1 MNSKNN
7 LTLIQGERLKY
18 PDPVLVTEKLETPV
32 RLQDMFR
39 IGTNSDSG
47 TEEEST
53 TASEDPNQNIPTK
66 TRVQFPIDLEQRFC
80 PTYPKPPLEDEEEQ
94 EEEKKPSK
102 KEKWIEYIH
111 KKFPSRII
119 RRVLKCT
126 IAYFLSCLFS
136 LIHPAAQVIGPVPFF
151 AVTAMLF
158 SHPGRTMGA
167 QFDATITAVLGVV
180 AAVLY
185 AFAGIAA
192 SVAYNVS
199 HPTTYISQPNGRVI
213 NVIFLFVGIFC
224 AQMLRQ
230 VYPKF
235 HFFSLQFMIVQ
246 IFSMSR
252 SIDYLEVPLSL
263 PLHYGIPLLVGHAI
277 SLMVNLVFWP
287 ETAVDGLGRALKETI
302 TSSKD
307 MLHMITKQ
315 FFLDPK
321 SELVPESVVDS
332 ISAKMRKGMTKVKT
346 AYREAKYEVSYAY
359 IRPQQLGQVRK
370 SLDRLTRHLSILGSC
385 LKTER
390 ELFESAIEALQA
402 EMREDDSDPDGD
414 HDDTSFSNRR
424 SYSED
429 DMNLLRTSLRATED
443 YINGKYTSGASTP
456 RGPSRPTS
464 RPASR
469 PASRA
474 SSQAN
479 SRPPS
484 AHVSEDE
491 DYAEHNQKSVTSLKS
506 FLSLPK
512 LSVPKPKVPQ
522 KTRKQTEYQQRH
534 LLMTY
539 LESLRDPLMELSLDC
554 TSALECVC
562 DSIASE
568 LGMDPE
574 DDISMRQTWISFIK
588 HTLNLSQEPS
598 KQAEQKSNE
607 RHGGSTKCNCSQS
620 IRLAII
626 QFDRS
631 ERQRMHALYDLNK
644 IRPDNGGSLDLANEL
659 QEMTLQMDE
668 LRLHARK
675 TSFKGKKRK
684 HIYMPVPS
692 IKMWRKWAS
701 GNNHQSTKDKGGY
714 TLASLTNLIPK
725 EEPKKII
732 QEEEYNLAKIQ
743 TNNSIMRTRSR
754 GNSLAAGTD
763 ADGSPMMIRRRRQ
776 SSFRR
781 TSNTSNDS
789 PRDIRISV
797 PENAQLENVK
807 EEEEEEEKVPLML
820 RVRYSIWKSL
830 RFFSKYEF
838 KFALKMAVA
847 VTVLSVPAFVP
858 SSVDWYYSTRGQWA
872 PMTVIAIM
880 NPTSGGTL
888 VASFWRIVGTVVGA
902 MVGWAALQAGGGS
915 PYLLGIFAA
924 LLALPSFYIHLGS
937 TYNKVGIVC
946 LTTYEVVALS
956 RYVTPPPNE
965 TVAETVWK
973 RTLTLVVGVCV
984 ALLLNSMVWPFVA
997 RHMVRK
1003 SIGACMAQL
1012 EDYYTFVMG
1021 AYLYHDPRSIPSD
1034 EDITKGEKMEN
1045 NEPRIRGPFPK
1056 AFYKEM
1062 IVCMR
1067 NLLDRMLATRI
1078 ALIKMPLVVKHDVCS
1093 KDYHAERHDMIT
1105 AILLNFHTLASSLK
1119 SKSPLPVYMPSPR
1132 TARAKLMEHRRKSKV
1147 QWVKFR
1153 NLTWF
1158 AMASST
1164 QEMIDELEY
1173 LSHLIRFIVGE
1184 SPYADR
1190 AKQIDEYIDYP
1201 EDAFKECWHP

>member
-1 MNSKNN
+1 
-7 LTLIQGERLKY
+7 
-18 PDPVLVTEKLETPV
+18 
-32 RLQDMFR
+32 MFT
-39 IGTNSDSG
+39 IGTHSDSG
-47 TEEEST
+47 TEEEEEST
-53 TASEDPNQNIPTK
+53 TEVNDSNQQFPTK
-66 TRVQFPIDLEQRFC
+66 TRVQFPDELEQRYC
-80 PTYPKPPLEDEEEQ
+80 PTYPKPPIEDEEE
-94 EEEKKPSK
+94 EEEDKKVSRK
-102 KEKWIEYIH
+102 DRWIQYIET
-111 KKFPSRII
+111 KIPSRIF

-126 IAYFLSCLFS
+126 IAYFLSSLFS
-136 LIHPAAQVIGPVPFF
+136 LILPAAHAIGPVPFF

-180 AAVLY
+180 AAILY

-192 SVAYNVS
+192 SVAYNVA
-199 HPTTYISQPNGRVI
+199 HPTTYITQPIGRVI
-213 NVIFLFVGIFC
+213 NVMFLFVGIFG

-252 SIDYLEVPLSL
+252 SINYLQVPFGL
-263 PLHYGIPLLVGHAI
+263 PLNYGIPLLVGHSI
-277 SLMVNLVFWP
+277 SLLVNLVFWP

-321 SELVPESVVDS
+321 SELVPESTVDG
-332 ISAKMRKGMTKVKT
+332 ISAKMRMGMTKVKT
-346 AYREAKYEVSYAY
+346 AYREAKYEISYSY
-359 IRPQQLGQVRK
+359 IRPQQLSQVRK
-370 SLDRLTRHLSILGSC
+370 SLDRLTRHLTILGSC

-402 EMREDDSDPDGD
+402 EMHDDDSDLDGE
-414 HDDTSFSNRR
+414 HDETFSSRR
-424 SYSED
+424 SYSEE
-429 DMNLLRTSLRATED
+429 DMNLLRTSLRATDD

-456 RGPSRPTS
+456 RGTSRPTS
-464 RPASR
+464 RMSSHAN
-469 PASRA
+469 SRA
-474 SSQAN
+474 SSTHA
-479 SRPPS
+479 
-484 AHVSEDE
+484 SEDE
-491 DYAEHNQKSVTSLKS
+491 DYVEQNQKSVNSLKS

-512 LSVPKPKVPQ
+512 LSAPKPKIPQ

-539 LESLRDPLMELSLDC
+539 LEGLRDPLMELSLDC
-554 TSALECVC
+554 TSVLECVC
-562 DSIASE
+562 DGIASE
-568 LGMDPE
+568 LSMD
-574 DDISMRQTWISFIK
+574 SFLKYIA
-588 HTLNLSQEPS
+588 NFS
-598 KQAEQKSNE
+598 KESSVQAEQRANE
-607 RHGGSTKCNCSQS
+607 RHGGCTKCNCSQN

-644 IRPDNGGSLDLANEL
+644 IRPDHGGTLDLGMRQELFLVFFFIFTMREIANEL

-668 LRLHARK
+668 LRLHSRK

-684 HIYMPVPS
+684 HLYMPVLS

-714 TLASLTNLIPK
+714 TLATLNELMPK
-725 EEPKKII
+725 EEPKKPI
-732 QEEEYNLAKIQ
+732 QEEEYKLAKIQ

-754 GNSLAAGTD
+754 GNSLAASTD
-763 ADGSPMMIRRRRQ
+763 IDGSPLMIRRRRQ
-776 SSFRR
+776 SSFHRP
-781 TSNTSNDS
+781 SNASNES
-789 PRDIRISV
+789 PRDIRIPV
-797 PENAQLENVK
+797 PENAFNEKDMK
-807 EEEEEEEKVPLML
+807 EEEEKLEKIPLVL
-820 RVRYSIWKSL
+820 RVRHGIWETL
-830 RFFSKYEF
+830 QFFSKYEF

-847 VTVLSVPAFVP
+847 VTVLCIPAYVP
-858 SSVDWYYSTRGQWA
+858 SSVEWYYNTRGQWA

-902 MVGWAALQAGGGS
+902 MVGWGALQAGGGS
-915 PYLLGIFAA
+915 PYLLGIFAV
-924 LLALPSFYIHLGS
+924 LLAIPSFYIHLGS

-984 ALLLNSMVWPFVA
+984 ALMLNSMVWPFVA

-1003 SIGACMAQL
+1003 SIGACLVQL

-1034 EDITKGEKMEN
+1034 EDITKGEKMESKIIKAIEGCSVLLELTD

-1062 IVCMR
+1062 IVCLR
-1067 NLLDRMLATRI
+1067 NLLDRMLTTRI

-1093 KDYHAERHDMIT
+1093 KHYHDERIAMIS

-1119 SKSPLPVYMPSPR
+1119 CKSPLPVYMPNPR
-1132 TARAKLMEHRRKSKV
+1132 AARAKLMEHRRKSKV

-1173 LSHLIRFIVGE
+1173 LGHLIRFTVGD
-1184 SPYADR
+1184 SPYSDN
-1190 AKQIDEYIDYP
+1190 AKRIEEFMNYS
-1201 EDAFKECWHP
+1201 EDSFKECWHP